1 MTSSISIDPNKAIN
15 LLKKGL
21 LDERKKTSELETE
34 IAKLKEDNVTKQE
47 NIDKLKEEL
56 NQYRNSSKGKQIGRF
71 FTNLFDEQKDEK
83 SENDELKDLEI
94 EKLKKNILTLK
105 EEIKKI
111 KNEKENLEKNYEE
124 NKKIL
129 EEKNENFIK
138 EIENNKKEFNIQI
151 QKLENEINIKNKN
164 IYENNERNRIL
175 TEYVKNFDVQKL
187 ELEKMINKYKFENEN
202 YKNEINNLKNLNDKF
217 LKDNSKLINEKKDYI
232 NNTMT
237 DKKKIEQL
245 QVEINQYKI
254 LIQELTPIP
263 LDYTFVG
270 NIIYNNNIKKKVEL
284 NFGKIENK
292 LYWLVEGEKEFYL
305 FNNEILNMQINNNDK
320 TKITIILKINKNKEL
335 YNCQFTEKEIEY
347 IYRFYLDFKN
357 KPGKY
362 ENALL
367 NISLGDYFY

>member
-83 SENDELKDLEI
+83 NENDELKDLEI

-151 QKLENEINIKNKN
+151 QKLENEINVKNKN
-164 IYENNERNRIL
+164 IYENNERKRIL

-270 NIIYNNNIKKKVEL
+270 NILYNNNIKKKVEL

-362 ENALL
+362 ENAL
-367 NISLGDYFY
+367 

>member
-1 MTSSISIDPNKAIN
+1 
-15 LLKKGL
+15 
-21 LDERKKTSELETE
+21 
-34 IAKLKEDNVTKQE
+34 
-47 NIDKLKEEL
+47 
-56 NQYRNSSKGKQIGRF
+56 
-71 FTNLFDEQKDEK
+71 
-83 SENDELKDLEI
+83 
-94 EKLKKNILTLK
+94 
-105 EEIKKI
+105 
-111 KNEKENLEKNYEE
+111 LEKNYEE

-151 QKLENEINIKNKN
+151 QKLENEINVKNKN

-270 NIIYNNNIKKKVEL
+270 NILYNNNTKKKVEL

>member
-1 MTSSISIDPNKAIN
+1 MSSTISIDPNKAIN

-34 IAKLKEDNVTKQE
+34 IAKLKEDNVIKQE

-83 SENDELKDLEI
+83 SENDEIKELEI
-94 EKLKKNILTLK
+94 EKLKRDIITLT
-105 EEIKKI
+105 EEIKII
-111 KNEKENLEKNYEE
+111 KNEKENLEKSFNET
-124 NKKIL
+124 KKNL
-129 EEKNENFIK
+129 EEKNENLMK

-151 QKLENEINIKNKN
+151 QKLENEINVKNKN

-187 ELEKMINKYKFENEN
+187 ELEKIINKLKNEN
-202 YKNEINNLKNLNDKF
+202 DNFIKEINNLKTLNEK
-217 LKDNSKLINEKKDYI
+217 LLNDNSKLINEKKDYTNIKI
-232 NNTMT
+232 N
-237 DKKKIEQL
+237 DKKLIEQL
-245 QVEINQYKI
+245 NVEINQYKI

-263 LDYTFVG
+263 LNYTFNG
-270 NIIYNNNIKKKVEL
+270 FILYDNNIKKKIKL

-292 LYWLVEGEKEFYL
+292 LYWVVEGEKEYYL
-305 FNNEILNMQINNNDK
+305 FNNEILSMQINKNDK
-320 TKITIILKINKNKEL
+320 SMINILLKVNKNKEL
-335 YNCQFTEKEIEY
+335 YNCKFTEKEIEY

-362 ENALL
+362 ENALM

>member
-56 NQYRNSSKGKQIGRF
+56 SQYRNSSKGKQIGRF

-83 SENDELKDLEI
+83 NENDELKDLEI

-151 QKLENEINIKNKN
+151 QKLENEINVKNKN

-217 LKDNSKLINEKKDYI
+217 LKDNSKLINEKKDYV

-270 NIIYNNNIKKKVEL
+270 NILYNNNIKKKVEL